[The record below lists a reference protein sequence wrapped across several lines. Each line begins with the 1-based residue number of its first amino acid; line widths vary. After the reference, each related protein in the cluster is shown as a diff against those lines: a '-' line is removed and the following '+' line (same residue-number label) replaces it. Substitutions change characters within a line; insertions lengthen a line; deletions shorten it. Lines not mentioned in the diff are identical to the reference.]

1 MTPISDPSNQA
12 QSRQIRARRLRIAAV
27 FVLLLGIIGAETL
40 YWVET
45 RSAVVADD
53 AAMLGNE
60 KAESRQLEVLYGN
73 SNAALQE
80 WVDELKH
87 RPDEQ
92 AGIVLGS
99 AALLTV
105 GCLYFAWLID
115 QNHRE
120 S

>member
-1 MTPISDPSNQA
+1 
-12 QSRQIRARRLRIAAV
+12 
-27 FVLLLGIIGAETL
+27 
-40 YWVET
+40 
-45 RSAVVADD
+45 
-53 AAMLGNE
+53 MLGNE
-60 KAESRQLEVLYGN
+60 KAESRQLEVLYGK

-92 AGIVLGS
+92 AGIVLGG

-105 GCLYFAWLID
+105 GCLYFAWALD
-115 QNHRE
+115 RPAHE